1 MRIWIIE
8 VGEPLPPPIDRDTR
22 KHRIGMLIDALIDA
36 GHSVYWWASTF
47 DHFHK
52 RSRFT
57 ARKTFELNSSLT
69 IRLLH
74 GPGYSRNISFAR
86 LRHNRSIAIAFAEE
100 ARRAPKPDVILCCLP
115 TPELAE
121 ESVVIA
127 ESLGVPVIIDVRDI
141 WPEVYLTALLSSL
154 RPAARPFLPRRYKKV
169 GNVISKADGVT
180 AVSETYLDWSL
191 RLARRPRRPE
201 DQVFP
206 LGFPTD
212 ASKLPRPH
220 QCEIENFRG
229 TCRIPRGSLLFSFA
243 GTFGNSYDLSTMVGA
258 ARILGRSGESGIH
271 FVIAGDGDNRNYI
284 RNLAR
289 DVGNLSFPGWLDRQD
304 LQRLLLMSDVGV
316 APYVDSAKQSLPNKL
331 YEYMATG
338 LPILSSLVGES
349 RKLLSEES
357 IGLFY
362 RPGDAAA
369 LAGSSRWIAARPEL
383 RQSMGLKSL
392 ELFNR
397 RFSEDRIY
405 KAMCDHITHLAVQP
419 NGVPN

>member
-1 MRIWIIE
+1 MRIWIVE

-22 KHRIGMLIDALIDA
+22 KHRIAMLIDALINA

-52 RSRFT
+52 RLRFT
-57 ARKTFELNSSLT
+57 APKTLELNNSLT
-69 IRLLH
+69 IKLLH

-86 LRHNRSIAIAFAEE
+86 LRHNRLIAAAFAEE

-121 ESVVIA
+121 QSVVIA
-127 ESLGVPVIIDVRDI
+127 RSLGVPVMIDVRDV
-141 WPEVYLTALLSSL
+141 WPEVYLTSLPGSL
-154 RPAARPFLPRRYKKV
+154 RPVARLFLHQHYQKV
-169 GNVISKADGVT
+169 REVISKADGVT
-180 AVSETYLDWSL
+180 AVSETYLDWAL
-191 RLARRPRRPE
+191 RLAKRCRQAN

-212 ASKLPRPH
+212 ALNISPPR
-220 QCEIENFRG
+220 QCEIEDYRR
-229 TCRIPRGSLLFSFA
+229 TCHIPPGSVLFSFA

-258 ARILGRSGESGIH
+258 ARILRRVGESDIH
-271 FVIAGDGDNRNYI
+271 FVIAGDGDNGNHI
-284 RNLAR
+284 RKLAV
-289 DVGNLSFPGWLDRQD
+289 DADNVSLPGWLGRLD

-331 YEYMATG
+331 YEYMAAG
-338 LPILSSLVGES
+338 LPILSSLMGES
-349 RKLLSEES
+349 RVLLAEQS

-369 LAGSSRWIAARPEL
+369 LAASIRWIAARPEL
-383 RQSMGLKSL
+383 RRNMGIKGL

-397 RFSEDRIY
+397 RFRANRIY
-405 KAMCDHITHLAVQP
+405 KAMGSHITRIVTQSIERST
-419 NGVPN
+419 

>member
-1 MRIWIIE
+1 
-8 VGEPLPPPIDRDTR
+8 
-22 KHRIGMLIDALIDA
+22 
-36 GHSVYWWASTF
+36 
-47 DHFHK
+47 
-52 RSRFT
+52 
-57 ARKTFELNSSLT
+57 
-69 IRLLH
+69 
-74 GPGYSRNISFAR
+74 
-86 LRHNRSIAIAFAEE
+86 
-100 ARRAPKPDVILCCLP
+100 
-115 TPELAE
+115 
-121 ESVVIA
+121 
-127 ESLGVPVIIDVRDI
+127 
-141 WPEVYLTALLSSL
+141 
-154 RPAARPFLPRRYKKV
+154 
-169 GNVISKADGVT
+169 
-180 AVSETYLDWSL
+180 
-191 RLARRPRRPE
+191 
-201 DQVFP
+201 
-206 LGFPTD
+206 
-212 ASKLPRPH
+212 
-220 QCEIENFRG
+220 
-229 TCRIPRGSLLFSFA
+229 
-243 GTFGNSYDLSTMVGA
+243 MVGA

-331 YEYMATG
+331 YEYMAAG

-383 RQSMGLKSL
+383 RQNMGSKSL

-405 KAMCDHITHLAVQP
+405 KAMCDHITHLVAQP
-419 NGVPN
+419 IAYPTSSAKCVAASVTAR